1 MYVYIELNSK
11 VSKIFQMLYNNYFF
25 SIINVQAN
33 WMTVAVLKTKTYLKL
48 KGLQVYS
55 IRNEL
60 LKLQTNLMTVY
71 Q

>member
-33 WMTVAVLKTKTYLKL
+33 WMTVAILKTKTYLKL

-55 IRNEL
+55 IGNEL

>member
-33 WMTVAVLKTKTYLKL
+33 SMTVAILKTKTYLKL

-55 IRNEL
+55 IGNEL

>member
-11 VSKIFQMLYNNYFF
+11 VSKIFQMSYNNYFF

-33 WMTVAVLKTKTYLKL
+33 WMTVAILKNKTYLKL

-55 IRNEL
+55 IGNEL